1 MTVLRESVFYLYGC
15 NFFFNS
21 ENDMKLSELSGLL
34 NDVLAQLAK
43 AKAEILDKIE
53 SLETALSDVELPQD
67 AQDALA
73 ALMAKAQALD
83 DVVPDAPVDPEEP
96 AE

>member
-1 MTVLRESVFYLYGC
+1 
-15 NFFFNS
+15 
-21 ENDMKLSELSGLL
+21 MKLSELSGLL

-53 SLETALSDVELPQD
+53 SLETALADVELPQD

-73 ALMAKAQALD
+73 ALVAKAQALD
-83 DVVPDAPVDPEEP
+83 DVVPDPEV
-96 AE
+96 

>member
-1 MTVLRESVFYLYGC
+1 MIYLYGC
-15 NFFFNS
+15 TFFINS
-21 ENDMKLSELSGLL
+21 EDLPMKLSELSGLL
-34 NDVLAQLAK
+34 TEVLAQLAK

-53 SLETALSDVELPQD
+53 ALETALGDVELPQD

-83 DVVPDAPVDPEEP
+83 DIVPDAEAPVDPEEP
-96 AE
+96 VQE

>member
-1 MTVLRESVFYLYGC
+1 VTLNFYGC
-15 NFFFNS
+15 TFFLNLEDLS
-21 ENDMKLSELSGLL
+21 MKLSELSGLL

-53 SLETALSDVELPQD
+53 SLETALADVELPQD

-73 ALMAKAQALD
+73 ALVAKAQALD
-83 DVVPDAPVDPEEP
+83 DVVPDPEV
-96 AE
+96 